1 MVSIPF
7 EEDFGQNLRA
17 RHGEHSEYKGP
28 SLEREPGSKAQS
40 LE

>member
-7 EEDFGQNLRA
+7 EKNFGQNLRA
-17 RHGEHSEYKGP
+17 SHGEHSGYKGP
-28 SLEREPGSKAQS
+28 SLEWEAGSKAQS